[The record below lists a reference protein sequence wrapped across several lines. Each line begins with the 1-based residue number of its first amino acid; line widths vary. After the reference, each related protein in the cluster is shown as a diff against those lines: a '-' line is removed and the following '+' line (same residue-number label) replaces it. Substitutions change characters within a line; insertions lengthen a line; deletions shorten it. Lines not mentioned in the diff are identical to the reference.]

1 MESLSVEG
9 EKEKLNQNEND
20 VVHMAEPPEQTPLN
34 KKKKIII
41 ISVVVAL
48 VLIIVITIVLVFT
61 LKKRQEQVP
70 ENHGPIIYNAT
81 SGNHTHTII
90 FMPGYSNQPE
100 DYKNQ
105 FENKIKFTKKPDT
118 TIVILRSPKRNITF
132 NKSVNFA
139 WYDIIKTPLSNF
151 SDLDLDGLKNSAKVL
166 ENYIDNEANVLNG
179 DYGKIIIGGHSQGA
193 SIALYQA
200 YTGKHLLGGV
210 YAFSGFLPPG
220 NVTEDKRKLNA
231 YLGFGDADNVILPS
245 FINQTIERIKDFEG
259 FNLYIYKN
267 HKHHVCTNQTK
278 DASKFLDRIIK

>member
-1 MESLSVEG
+1 MENKLVNEE
-9 EKEKLNQNEND
+9 EKQSQNEND
-20 VVHMAEPPEQTPLN
+20 VVAMAEPPEQTPEN
-34 KKKKIII
+34 KKKKKIII
-41 ISVVVAL
+41 SVVIAL
-48 VLIIVITIVLVFT
+48 VLIIIISIILVFT
-61 LKKRQEQVP
+61 IKRGGEIKPYLV
-70 ENHGPIIYNAT
+70 YNAT

-231 YLGFGDADNVILPS
+231 YLGFGDADDVILPS
-245 FINQTIERIKDFEG
+245 FINQTIERIKGFEG